1 MVVNLVQRSCCVGKT
16 LTDEAGVGDMGS
28 YGVVGMIEL
37 VVVVVEL
44 AVEGN
49 LGESVGAILEGT
61 AGNPDYIAAA
71 AAGARLLKV

>member
-28 YGVVGMIEL
+28 YGVGMIEL